1 MVRSV
6 FANVHQGCNIF
17 QPFNGVQCTAIALIA
32 LVTFMQYMP
41 YISNMSSSVLDQ
53 IVFDGTDLY
62 RHILARGAG
71 NIHGYLSHR
80 ELPSNLRDWN
90 DNYGEVRYFF
100 DMFYGPVNSQVLIDR
115 NTGSM
120 TFHEA
125 FLEGINLSSYFFIT
139 LQDSTVA
146 VYYDSMNGRVNLFDS
161 HQRNSIGLPD
171 PNGSAILLTFS
182 SVDEFLQYITTI
194 YLPYQYEMTPIHFNW
209 FPSNISQQNLQ
220 NSGIN
225 DKNFKIFKP
234 CTNVNESENQET
246 NSSNGSGTC
255 LNFHTYCKKGKS
267 LKKKKKK
274 FARNA
279 SSYNISDQFLNE
291 GLPFNYIDTQNFED
305 DNNDFLPSIVSECC
319 VVNCSVVKESYT
331 DIILNKKHIS
341 DYEYAIRE
349 SPETHCFSCERFL
362 FKRQIH
368 YLHENTSI
376 AGFQFKKTGYCQL
389 CFSSIK
395 KKTLPYLSCEGNDL
409 KVYESPEELKKLST
423 LEKRLIAL
431 VQVFM
436 TLVVLPGGQYAEKGL
451 VLNLPSDVQNV
462 ANQLPI
468 KSAYSAMVGV
478 KFIDDKH
485 VSDDDIKYF
494 ASPLKVFQA
503 LKWLK
508 KHNILYSDVNID
520 MEEMMHDKLFDSSRS
535 NEVFDVDSFTLTPM
549 NSSLP
554 NINIQDFIT
563 KGYIEIPR
571 IEQKPVNIYD
581 MKTGEE
587 MAFPWLFP
595 HGINGYNFPRHT
607 PIPRAMY
614 FRQRLYH
621 KSGSFRK
628 NMTYLLHS
636 AVNVDLALL
645 KSEININMRMTKS
658 LTEDKYITASDV
670 RNFQHNMTLCQN
682 SYMFMKN
689 IRGTV
694 AYFRN
699 QLYNLL
705 AMFKCIG
712 PPTLFMTLSADD
724 LHWTELGMLLQEVNY
739 EAAQQRNSF
748 TENMRK
754 DPLMT
759 AIHFER
765 RFDALMKHIIL
776 SGPEPLGKVLDYF
789 ARVEFQNRGS
799 PHIHV
804 FLDKGCS
811 K

>member
-6 FANVHQGCNIF
+6 LANLHQGCTIF

-32 LVTFMQYMP
+32 LVTFMRYMP
-41 YISNMSSSVLDQ
+41 YISNMSSSDLDQ
-53 IVFDGTDLY
+53 ILFEGTELY
-62 RHILARGAG
+62 RHVLTRGAG
-71 NIHGYLSHR
+71 DINGYLSHR
-80 ELPSNLRDWN
+80 ELPSNLNDLN
-90 DNYGEVRYFF
+90 DNYGEINYFY
-100 DMFYGPVNSQVLIDR
+100 DMFYGPVNSQLLIDR
-115 NTGSM
+115 NSGSM
-120 TFHEA
+120 TFQEA
-125 FLEGINLSSYFFIT
+125 FLEGINLSSYFLIT
-139 LQDSTVA
+139 FQDSTVA
-146 VYYDSMNGRVNLFDS
+146 VYYDSRNGIVNLFDS

-171 PNGSAILLTFS
+171 PNGSAVLLTFS
-182 SVDEFLQYITTI
+182 NVDEFLQYITTV
-194 YLPYQYEMTPIHFNW
+194 YFHHHYEMTPVHFNW
-209 FPSNISQQNLQ
+209 FPSNISQQVLQ
-220 NSGIN
+220 NSSIN
-225 DKNFKIFKP
+225 HQNFKIYEP
-234 CTNVNESENQET
+234 CTNVNRSENQET
-246 NSSNGSGTC
+246 NISNGSTC
-255 LNFHTYCKKGKS
+255 LNFHTYCKKEKRSKS
-267 LKKKKKK
+267 KKKKL
-274 FARNA
+274 AQIA
-279 SSYNISDQFLNE
+279 SSYNISDHFLNE
-291 GLPFNYIDTQNFED
+291 ELPFDCIGTKNFED
-305 DNNDFLPSIVSECC
+305 ASRSDFLPSIVSECC
-319 VVNCSVVKESYT
+319 VVNCSEVKESYI
-331 DIILNKKHIS
+331 DVFLKEKHIS
-341 DYEYAIRE
+341 AYECAIRE
-349 SPETHCFSCERFL
+349 RPETYCLSCERFL
-362 FKRQIH
+362 FKKQIH
-368 YLHENTSI
+368 YLHENTKI
-376 AGFQFKKTGYCQL
+376 AGFEFKKMEYCQL
-389 CFSSIK
+389 CFASIK
-395 KKTLPYLSCEGNDL
+395 KKTLPYLSSEGNDL
-409 KVYESPEELKKLST
+409 KVYDPPEELKKLSVI
-423 LEKRLIAL
+423 EKRLIAL

-462 ANQLPI
+462 ADQLPI
-468 KSAYSAMVGV
+468 KSAYSDIVGV

-494 ASPLKVFQA
+494 ASPSNVFQA

-508 KHNILYSDVNID
+508 KHNVLYSDVNID
-520 MEEMMHDKLFDSSRS
+520 MEEMMHDKLFDSSHS
-535 NEVFDVDSFTLTPM
+535 NEVFDVDSCTLTPM

-554 NINIQDFIT
+554 NVNIQDFMT

-581 MKTGEE
+581 MKMGEE

-595 HGINGYNFPRHT
+595 RGINGYNFPRHT

-670 RNFQHNMTLCQN
+670 KNFQHNTTLYQN

-724 LHWTELGMLLQEVNY
+724 LHWTELGML
-739 EAAQQRNSF
+739 
-748 TENMRK
+748 
-754 DPLMT
+754 
-759 AIHFER
+759 
-765 RFDALMKHIIL
+765 
-776 SGPEPLGKVLDYF
+776 
-789 ARVEFQNRGS
+789 
-799 PHIHV
+799 
-804 FLDKGCS
+804 
-811 K
+811 